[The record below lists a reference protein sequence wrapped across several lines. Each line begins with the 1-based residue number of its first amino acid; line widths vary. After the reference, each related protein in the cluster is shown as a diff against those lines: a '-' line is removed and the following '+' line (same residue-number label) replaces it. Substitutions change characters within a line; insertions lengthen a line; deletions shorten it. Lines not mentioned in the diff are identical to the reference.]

1 MSIAQYVISSGEM
14 RVSARNIIKG
24 RITRIVEGAV
34 NCEVTLEVGSGLE
47 IVAVITK
54 SSVRSLGLVVG
65 GDACAVIKASDV
77 IVAIDD

>member
-1 MSIAQYVISSGEM
+1 M

-34 NCEVTLEVGSGLE
+34 NCEVTLEVAPGLE